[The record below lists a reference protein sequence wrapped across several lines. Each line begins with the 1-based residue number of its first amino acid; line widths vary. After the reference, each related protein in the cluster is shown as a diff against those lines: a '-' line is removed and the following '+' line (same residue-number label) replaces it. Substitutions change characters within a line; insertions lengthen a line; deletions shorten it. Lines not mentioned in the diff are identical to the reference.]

1 MEDKTMSCDTNKNIT
16 ILKKMMLVQNLLRCA
31 TILTDMDDT
40 DNKNIL
46 LDIAEKYRDSAEQ
59 DYLDNLDSEV
69 VSIIDDVRN
78 SLSELKD
85 GD

>member
-1 MEDKTMSCDTNKNIT
+1 MEEKMTCCDTNKNRVIQ
-16 ILKKMMLVQNLLRCA
+16 KKMILVENLLKCA
-31 TILTDMDDT
+31 TILTDMDDI
-40 DNKNIL
+40 DSRNML
-46 LDIAEKYRDSAEQ
+46 LDIAEKYCNSAEQ